1 MPFKKLPRN
10 RGPKV
15 RKRRMHHPESLLVE
29 NIGRLVTMHPGR
41 GRLGPLG
48 VIKNAAVR
56 CLHGRIVWMGPDG
69 HEPRLAKGIDEVRV
83 DADAGVVMP
92 GLVDCHTHLVHGEYK
107 KEVFGKPDF
116 SEIVR
121 STSHSG
127 FDMLYEHA
135 AERADEVLRHGVTT
149 IEVKSGYGYTPETEI
164 KLLNVIQALSENHTV
179 RFAPTLFVGRSLPN
193 TTAKRKQHIR
203 NVVQKILP
211 VVKKEHLASFF
222 DVCIDEHAFR
232 REEARE
238 MIRAA
243 RRAGLLIKLHAD
255 QLSDRGGAQLAAEV
269 GAVSVDHLEYV
280 SDAGIA
286 ALARSK
292 VTAVLLPGTTFF
304 AGVTRYAPARRMI
317 DAGVHVAIASN
328 YNPDTT
334 PCLDLFLIATIAIT
348 QMGLTPEE
356 ALLGV
361 TLNAARAVAADHQ
374 IGSIAPGKLADLVV
388 LGVDHEVV
396 PLYRY
401 GGSFLRTVIREG
413 EVVWRHRG
421 YNL

>member
-1 MPFKKLPRN
+1 MD
-10 RGPKV
+10 
-15 RKRRMHHPESLLVE
+15 RKRRMHHPESLLIE
-29 NIGRLVTMHPGR
+29 NVGRLVTMHPGK
-41 GRLGPLG
+41 GRMGPLG

-56 CLHGRIVWMGPDG
+56 CQQGRIVWFGPDG
-69 HEPRLAKGIDEVRV
+69 HEPRLLKGIAEVRV
-83 DADAGVVMP
+83 DADGGVVMP
-92 GLVDCHTHLVHGEYK
+92 GLIDCHTHIVHGEYK
-107 KEVFGKPDF
+107 KEVIGKPNF
-116 SEIVR
+116 PELVR
-121 STSHSG
+121 TTSYSG
-127 FDMLYEHA
+127 FDVLYEHA

-164 KLLNVIQALSENHTV
+164 KILNVIQALSENHTL

-193 TTAKRKQHIR
+193 TTAKRKIHIQS
-203 NVVQKILP
+203 VLKKILP
-211 VVKKEHLASFF
+211 IVKKEHLAAFF
-222 DVCIDEHAFR
+222 DVCIDEHAFH

-238 MIRAA
+238 MLKAA

-255 QLSDRGGAQLAAEV
+255 QWSDRGGAQLAAET

-280 SDAGIA
+280 SDAGIT
-286 ALARSK
+286 ALAKSK

-304 AGVTRYAPARRMI
+304 AGITRYAPARRMI
-317 DAGVHVAIASN
+317 DAGVNVAIASN

-356 ALLGV
+356 ALLAV
-361 TLNAARAVAADHQ
+361 TLNAARAIAADHK
-374 IGSIAPGKLADLVV
+374 IGSVALGKLADLVV

-401 GGSFLRTVIREG
+401 GASFLRTVICEG
-413 EVVWRHRG
+413 EVVWQHRG

>member
-1 MPFKKLPRN
+1 MR
-10 RGPKV
+10 R
-15 RKRRMHHPESLLVE
+15 RRMHHPESLLIE

-56 CLHGRIVWMGPDG
+56 CLRGRIVWFGPDG
-69 HEPRLAKGIDEVRV
+69 KESRLSRHIEEARL
-83 DADAGVVMP
+83 DADGGVVMP
-92 GLVDCHTHLVHGEYK
+92 GLIDCHTHLVHGEYK
-107 KEVFGKPDF
+107 KDV
-116 SEIVR
+116 
-121 STSHSG
+121 
-127 FDMLYEHA
+127 LYEHA

-164 KLLNVIQALSENHTV
+164 KLLEAIQALGENHTV
-179 RFAPTLFVGRSLPN
+179 RCVPTVFVGRSLPN
-193 TTAKRKQHIR
+193 TAAKRRQHIQ
-203 NVVQKILP
+203 NVLQKILP
-211 VVKKEHLASFF
+211 VIKKERLASFF
-222 DVCIDEHAFR
+222 DVCVDEHAFH
-232 REEARE
+232 REEARD

-243 RRAGLLIKLHAD
+243 RRAGLSIKLHAD
-255 QLSDRGGAQLAAEV
+255 QLSDRGGAQLAAEA

-280 SDAGIA
+280 SDAGID
-286 ALARSK
+286 ALAKSG
-292 VTAVLLPGTTFF
+292 VAAVLLPGTTFF
-304 AGVTRYAPARRMI
+304 AGITRYAPARRMI
-317 DAGVHVAIASN
+317 DAGVNVAIASN

-348 QMGLTPEE
+348 QMSLTPEE

-361 TLNAARAVAADHQ
+361 TLNAARAIAADHC

-388 LGVDHEVV
+388 LGIDHEVV

-401 GGSFLRTVIREG
+401 GASFLRTVIREG
-413 EVVWRHRG
+413 EVVWQHRG

>member
-1 MPFKKLPRN
+1 MPFKKLPRK
-10 RGPKV
+10 RGPKAL
-15 RKRRMHHPESLLVE
+15 KRRMHHPESLLIE

-41 GRLGPLG
+41 GRQGPLG
-48 VIKNAAVR
+48 VIRNAAVR
-56 CLHGRIVWMGPDG
+56 CLRGRIAWFGPDG
-69 HEPRLAKGIDEVRV
+69 REPRLAKGVDEIRV

-92 GLVDCHTHLVHGEYK
+92 GMIDCHTHLVHGEYK
-107 KEVFGKPDF
+107 KEVFGRPDF
-116 SEIVR
+116 QGIVR
-121 STSHSG
+121 STSHAG
-127 FDMLYEHA
+127 FDVLYEQA
-135 AERADEVLRHGVTT
+135 ADRADEVLRHGVTT
-149 IEVKSGYGYTPETEI
+149 IEVKSGYGYQPETEI
-164 KLLNVIQALSENHTV
+164 KLLDVIQALGENHTV
-179 RFAPTLFVGRSLPN
+179 RFVPTLFVGRSLPN
-193 TTAKRKQHIR
+193 TTAKRKLHIR
-203 NVVQKILP
+203 NVLSTLLP
-211 VVKKEHLASFF
+211 AVKKEHLASFF
-222 DVCIDEHAFR
+222 DVCIDEHAFH
-232 REEARE
+232 REEARQ

-243 RRAGLLIKLHAD
+243 RKAVLLIKLHAD

-280 SDAGIA
+280 SDAGIT
-286 ALARSK
+286 ALAKSG

-304 AGVTRYAPARRMI
+304 AGITRYAPARRMI
-317 DAGVHVAIASN
+317 DAGVNVAIASN

-361 TLNAARAVAADHQ
+361 TLNAARAIAADHQ
-374 IGSIAPGKLADLVV
+374 IGSVARGKLADMVI

-401 GGSFLRTVIREG
+401 GASFLRTVIREG